1 MDGKEVV
8 TGTGGLTAEEA
19 TKEAEARAKLEAE
32 KRRMMT
38 KVERASVSN
47 QLADEHRRLQAEE
60 NAACGNGTCPRLQP
74 GDYVR
79 FHYDSNNRLLA
90 WWHNKDEQPPIRI
103 EPREHL
109 CFFAGH
115 QAIDEFHRSKVRI
128 V

>member
-1 MDGKEVV
+1 M
-8 TGTGGLTAEEA
+8 LHAA
-19 TKEAEARAKLEAE
+19 TFRKSTRARK
-32 KRRMMT
+32 T
-38 KVERASVSN
+38 
-47 QLADEHRRLQAEE
+47 LQVYY
-60 NAACGNGTCPRLQP
+60 GHQRLQP

-79 FHYDSNNRLLA
+79 FHYDSNNLLLA

-115 QAIDEFHRSKVRI
+115 QSIDEFHRSKVRI